1 MPGCRR
7 SRPEF
12 PFLNRTRNATFASQP
27 QLSASEAFSA
37 GLTAV
42 CPRGS
47 RAPLGKLGVTQQI
60 RAGALSSAVKTPG
73 VRWESSAR
81 SAVRPSVRPPEQPCG
96 TAAPHRTAPRHS
108 GPAAPPGAPTA
119 ARCSVLRSV
128 PRRSPQPPPLRG
140 GPQSAARPGA
150 YGQDGARTR
159 RDTRFLPG
167 TRRLPLPGQR
177 SEGRRPPQAGP
188 FPAAA
193 LTCRARPRRGQGA
206 GEAAPGAAGGG
217 GGAERSRGRRAGRGR
232 GGPGGAALSSWRGRR
247 KCRVP
252 GRENGV
258 GAQQ

>member
-1 MPGCRR
+1 MPTVPPGVSFSKQNEKRHFRLPATTERIGSVQRR
-7 SRPEF
+7 PYRRLP
-12 PFLNRTRNATFASQP
+12 
-27 QLSASEAFSA
+27 A
-37 GLTAV
+37 GL
-42 CPRGS
+42 P
-47 RAPLGKLGVTQQI
+47 
-60 RAGALSSAVKTPG
+60 GAARETWSYTTNPC
-73 VRWESSAR
+73 R
-81 SAVRPSVRPPEQPCG
+81 SAELRRQNPRRAMGEQRPQRRPSVRPPSRAAVRDSS
-96 TAAPHRTAPRHS
+96 TAPHRTAPRHS

-252 GRENGV
+252 GRGNGV

>member
-1 MPGCRR
+1 MPTVPPGVSFSKQNEKRHFRLPATTERIGSVQRR
-7 SRPEF
+7 PYRRLP
-12 PFLNRTRNATFASQP
+12 
-27 QLSASEAFSA
+27 A
-37 GLTAV
+37 GL
-42 CPRGS
+42 P
-47 RAPLGKLGVTQQI
+47 
-60 RAGALSSAVKTPG
+60 GAARETRSYTTNPC
-73 VRWESSAR
+73 R
-81 SAVRPSVRPPEQPCG
+81 SAELRRQNPRRAMGEQRPQRRPSVRPPSRAAVRDSS
-96 TAAPHRTAPRHS
+96 TAPHRTASQRPRS
-108 GPAAPPGAPTA
+108 PA
-119 ARCSVLRSV
+119 
-128 PRRSPQPPPLRG
+128 RRSHRRPLLGSPLRTTPQPSAAAVTR
-140 GPQSAARPGA
+140 SAARPGA

>member
-1 MPGCRR
+1 MRADVSRIPHSHCRKV
-7 SRPEF
+7 
-12 PFLNRTRNATFASQP
+12 
-27 QLSASEAFSA
+27 FS
-37 GLTAV
+37 AV

-140 GPQSAARPGA
+140 AQLAPGPTGRTEPGRAVTRVFCRGRAGCRSPGSALRG
-150 YGQDGARTR
+150 
-159 RDTRFLPG
+159 
-167 TRRLPLPGQR
+167 
-177 SEGRRPPQAGP
+177 EGRHKPGLSPPPLSPAGP
-188 FPAAA
+188 DPAAGRA
-193 LTCRARPRRGQGA
+193 LGRPRPALQ
-206 GEAAPGAAGGG
+206 EAAVGPSGAAG
-217 GGAERSRGRRAGRGR
+217 AGQAG
-232 GGPGGAALSSWRGRR
+232 GGAALSSWRGRR

-252 GRENGV
+252 GRGNGV